1 MTVSKMICG
10 SKVNTLL
17 CFPFS
22 GLYPGGL
29 KHRYTGLGAQTS
41 CPKNHKWHRTSYAK
55 CAYSI
60 IAFRVLKNHPLNVLK
75 IVPQNA
81 GNGIS
86 ETLNFK
92 IFRGACPRPPQ
103 RVLVP
108 SALERRHKLAA
119 NRCAQIISGYGTD
132 FLPMHLNRKSAQ
144 LIATCKHKL
153 TYDPNRLNFIDPLL
167 IPA

>member
-22 GLYPGGL
+22 GLYPGCL
-29 KHRYTGLGAQTS
+29 KHRYTGLGAQTR

-55 CAYSI
+55 CAHSI

-81 GNGIS
+81 RNGIS
-86 ETLNFK
+86 KTLNFK
-92 IFRGACPRPPQ
+92 IFRGGMPPI
-103 RVLVP
+103 P
-108 SALERRHKLAA
+108 TEGSCAFSA
-119 NRCAQIISGYGTD
+119 
-132 FLPMHLNRKSAQ
+132 FLCLQ
-144 LIATCKHKL
+144 
-153 TYDPNRLNFIDPLL
+153 RLNVVTNSLL
-167 IPA
+167 TDVPKLSLDTALISCQCISTVNWPN